1 MANQQL
7 VDYIKAQRAAGVSR
21 PDLDKALTTA
31 GWSAA
36 DMAAAY
42 AAADGIVPPPPV
54 SVPAPK
60 PVVPAQPL
68 QSVQT
73 FRSSPLEPSAS
84 VMTQTTMQMNV
95 QGTPRRGWGM
105 LLSILI
111 PIVLLAGAAAAAYLF
126 VPQVREV
133 VGFYLG
139 TTEPVVEEVA
149 TTTPPNIQTD
159 TANGYSVTLP
169 DGMTLAPKSFFT
181 ETVRAGETATGTLPA
196 GSMEA
201 PGLFIASKI
210 LYASTTKADAVYDY
224 DTCCTG
230 ARYWFETGSST
241 TLKAETIGRVND
253 KATYTA
259 LPLAT
264 TTPAGS
270 ACTLAR
276 TIGTHT
282 FYRIESGD
290 EGVPMHYYYYLPTS
304 QGYVLRF
311 MTYTDLDNGGAD
323 IAAALASLTL
333 MGANE
338 TTVQCQ

>member
-1 MANQQL
+1 MANPQI
-7 VDYIKAQRAAGVSR
+7 VGYIKSQLAAGVVE
-21 PDLDKALTTA
+21 PEIQKALTAA
-31 GWSAA
+31 GWSQADISGAFVEAKAPAA
-36 DMAAAY
+36 PAAP
-42 AAADGIVPPPPV
+42 VPVTPSPV
-54 SVPAPK
+54 SVPASK
-60 PVVPAQPL
+60 PLTPL
-68 QSVQT
+68 QPISQQPIST
-73 FRSSPLEPSAS
+73 
-84 VMTQTTMQMNV
+84 TTMQMNV
-95 QGTPRRGWGM
+95 QGTPSRSWKMPLIIVVVM
-105 LLSILI
+105 LLL
-111 PIVLLAGAAAAAYLF
+111 VGAGAAAYML
-126 VPQVREV
+126 VPAVKDV
-133 VGFYLG
+133 VGYYFG
-139 TTEPVVEEVA
+139 TTAPVVVEEVA

-159 TANGYSVTLP
+159 AANGYSVTLP

-201 PGLFIASKI
+201 PWLFIASKI

-270 ACTLAR
+270 VCTLAR
-276 TIGTHT
+276 TIGAHT

-290 EGVPMHYYYYLPTS
+290 EGVPTHYYYYLPTG

-323 IAAALASLTL
+323 IAAALGSLTL